1 VHVDALTATKCGIF
15 ASAKDRTLQL
25 LSQFLPGRCQ
35 DLLTQGSLQWQ
46 WKATLWNKDLPPC
59 RLHGD
64 FQGDRTK
71 HQLLLLYLCNDQ
83 GMKTPTWSNLRSCV
97 YFEDFI
103 HTAVQVHNRCCT
115 LLHTHTLHCSSISE
129 VCIHWYSK
137 SIQIVYTLPIPALCP
152 PLLTC
157 RACFSHAL
165 HSIWSQETGP
175 GKRPNF
181 QSSKCTCA
189 SKMGMRAFIVRA
201 QKFTSASGKKAPCRM
216 MQRCE
221 WFIRIH
227 ILHDWI
233 NLAL

>member
-1 VHVDALTATKCGIF
+1 MHVDALTATKCGIF

-83 GMKTPTWSNLRSCV
+83 GMKTPTWSNFRSCV

-137 SIQIVYTLPIPALCP
+137 SIQIVYIPCPSLPFVHPFLHVALVFLTPYIPSDPKKLD
-152 PLLTC
+152 
-157 RACFSHAL
+157 RANVP
-165 HSIWSQETGP
+165 I
-175 GKRPNF
+175 
-181 QSSKCTCA
+181 SK
-189 SKMGMRAFIVRA
+189 VP
-201 QKFTSASGKKAPCRM
+201 SA
-216 MQRCE
+216 
-221 WFIRIH
+221 
-227 ILHDWI
+227 
-233 NLAL
+233 LALPRWGCELSSSEPKSSPRHLEKKRLAEWCRDVSDSYGFISCMTE